1 MEGTPFGRYR
11 LQSLIGQGGMGE
23 VWRAHDTDTD
33 RVVALKL
40 LPAHLA
46 DDSQFARRFRREA
59 KAVASLNDPH
69 VVPIHHFGE
78 IDGRLYVDMRLIEGR
93 DLHSL
98 IAEGPLPPARAVRII
113 DQVAAALTSAHRVGL
128 VHRDVKPS
136 NILVGERDFAYLIDF
151 GLARKADDTGLT
163 QTGTMIGT
171 WAYLAPERITGEADH
186 RADIYSLACV
196 LHECLTGQ
204 QPFPGKGIDQQ
215 IGDHLNSHPPR
226 PSALIDTVPLQ
237 FDDVIAMGMAKAP
250 DHRYRSVTALV
261 DAARA
266 AVAGPTAAAFAA
278 PASLGTSGIKQSQP
292 RDAANP
298 PNGAVET
305 PSPSS
310 PTQRRDP
317 LAPSRPEPEQ
327 PGGLNGGPPHQGR
340 RFALRTSRRTAVVIA
355 AVIATALVIAGVTMA
370 MQTTDPSP
378 SEPITD
384 APSPSTTLTSPS
396 PSAPPP
402 PPTITTPPPPVTTIA
417 SIPPPAPTRIPT
429 TRRPSPST
437 FVPPRQTE
445 APPPIPVSE
454 VPPPTA
460 FTTVP
465 EVPVPATT
473 APLAPP
479 PPPPLP
485 PGLGPPPPVPL
496 PGGFGEPLPPPPPPA
511 PGSPFVP

>member
-11 LQSLIGQGGMGE
+11 LQSLLGQGGMGE

-40 LPAHLA
+40 LPEHLA
-46 DDSQFARRFRREA
+46 DDPQFARRFRREA
-59 KAVASLNDPH
+59 KAVAGLNDPH

-113 DQVAAALTSAHRVGL
+113 DQIAAALTSAHRIGL

-163 QTGTMIGT
+163 HTGTLIGT

-215 IGDHLNSHPPR
+215 IGDHLNSPPPR
-226 PSALIDTVPLQ
+226 PSALIATVPLQ

-250 DHRYRSVTALV
+250 DHRYRSATDLV

-266 AVAGPTAAAFAA
+266 AAAGATAATFAA
-278 PASLGTSGIKQSQP
+278 PASLGSSGVKQSQP
-292 RDAANP
+292 RDVANQPNDAA
-298 PNGAVET
+298 GS

-310 PTQRRDP
+310 PTQRREP
-317 LAPSRPEPEQ
+317 ITPSRPESEQ
-327 PGGLNGGPPHQGR
+327 PGAFSGDPPRQGR
-340 RFALRTSRRTAVVIA
+340 RIAFRVSRRSAVVVA
-355 AVIATALVIAGVTMA
+355 AVITAALAIAGVTMA
-370 MQTTDPSP
+370 MQTTDPRP
-378 SEPITD
+378 SGPNTD
-384 APSPSTTLTSPS
+384 APSPTTTLSSPTV
-396 PSAPPP
+396 SAPPP
-402 PPTITTPPPPVTTIA
+402 PPTTTTPPPPVTTIA
-417 SIPPPAPTRIPT
+417 SIPPPQTRIT
-429 TRRPSPST
+429 TNPRPSPST
-437 FVPPRQTE
+437 FAPPRQTQ
-445 APPPIPVSE
+445 APPPPIPVPE
-454 VPPPTA
+454 APPPTA

-465 EVPVPATT
+465 EFAPTT
-473 APLAPP
+473 AAPLAPP
-479 PPPPLP
+479 PPPPPLP
-485 PGLGPPPPVPL
+485 PGSGPLPPAP
-496 PGGFGEPLPPPPPPA
+496 PGGFLEPLPPPPPP
-511 PGSPFVP
+511 